1 MFFLPLSFPCN
12 SVVYQCLFSHADSEE
27 KVIYLHLITTATG
40 TSMSLKN
47 PYKAKYRK
55 RKLKFATAQP
65 FQKQN
70 TDVNCDNLLHR
81 SVAIM
86 QRQIARINSTET
98 NSFLTITTEG
108 CAGCAGRRSESSS
121 SIPSESPSTSV
132 TVRSIV
138 ACFAFIVSILHFE
151 FKEAICSWY
160 PLIFCASSWGNILSL
175 MQKQPTQTTGL
186 AAFQLLW
193 SFPS

>member
-1 MFFLPLSFPCN
+1 MLWNSIFSAFIFFLQLSSF
-12 SVVYQCLFSHADSEE
+12 SVFALTCWQWRKSNVFAPYYNCHWYFNEFQ
-27 KVIYLHLITTATG
+27 K
-40 TSMSLKN
+40 

-65 FQKQN
+65 FQKQIQMW
-70 TDVNCDNLLHR
+70 TVHR

-86 QRQIARINSTET
+86 QRQVDRINSTET

-121 SIPSESPSTSV
+121 STPSESPSTSV

-160 PLIFCASSWGNILSL
+160 PLIFCASSWGNILFL
-175 MQKQPTQTTGL
+175 MKKQPIQTGL
-186 AAFQLLW
+186 AAFQLPW